1 MATFASKKA
10 AVHTVQTEAA
20 QEEHVSTT
28 KSLLDRVS
36 NQLKNFKFT
45 KPHGSSTLDL
55 NYVEKMKIFL
65 Y

>member
-36 NQLKNFKFT
+36 NPLKTFDLRSHVEVQL
-45 KPHGSSTLDL
+45 
-55 NYVEKMKIFL
+55 
-65 Y
+65 

>member
-10 AVHTVQTEAA
+10 AVHTVQTEAT

-36 NQLKNFKFT
+36 NQLK
-45 KPHGSSTLDL
+45 TLNL
-55 NYVEKMKIFL
+55 RSHVEVQL
-65 Y
+65 